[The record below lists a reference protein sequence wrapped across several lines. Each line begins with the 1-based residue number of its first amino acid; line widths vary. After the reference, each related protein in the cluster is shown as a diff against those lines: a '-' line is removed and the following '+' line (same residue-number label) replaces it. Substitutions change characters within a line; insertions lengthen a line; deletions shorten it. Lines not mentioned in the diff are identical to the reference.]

1 MSGCFLRRMSKFERQ
16 TLILNT
22 MKKILFPTDFSDAA
36 TNAFVHALEFAKV
49 VNAELI
55 LLHTFEIPVYD
66 SQFFPENYASIYSS
80 IELAK
85 FEMFKDEIPKLR
97 TIAAER
103 NLEDIAIK
111 HRLMDGDLIYNLKN
125 AVEEDNIDFVIMGTN
140 SVSDWTKFFTGSNTE
155 SVISGVEVPVLCV
168 PIDAKY
174 KKVKTIGFTTRY
186 REKDKKE
193 LKKILKIAKKTDAK
207 VKSLYVKTS
216 NSDVTEE
223 IRKEFEKEFAGEN
236 VEFLVLPSDDVKET
250 ILDFVLYKDIDILTT
265 ITHKRSF
272 FESLFDSS
280 FSKKISKEVHIPIL
294 VMHED

>member
-1 MSGCFLRRMSKFERQ
+1 MIKFERT
-16 TLILNT
+16 TLIISK
-22 MKKILFPTDFSDAA
+22 MKKILFPTDFSEAA

-80 IELAK
+80 IELAQ
-85 FEMFKDEIPKLR
+85 FEMFKDEIPKLK
-97 TIAAER
+97 TIAIER
-103 NLEDIAIK
+103 NLEDIVIK
-111 HRLMDGDLIYNLKN
+111 HRLMDGDLLYNLKN
-125 AVEEDNIDFVIMGTN
+125 AVEEDHIDFVIMGTTG
-140 SVSDWTKFFTGSNTE
+140 VSDWTKFFTGSNTN

-168 PIDAKY
+168 PISAKY
-174 KKVKTIGFTTRY
+174 KKIKTIGFTTRY
-186 REKDKKE
+186 RDKDKKE
-193 LKKILKIAKKTDAK
+193 LKKVLKIAKKTNAK

-216 NSDVTEE
+216 HSDVSDTT
-223 IRKEFEKEFAGEN
+223 IKEWEKEFAAEN
-236 VEFLVLPSDDVKET
+236 IDFLVLPSDEVKET

-272 FESLFDSS
+272 FESIFDSS
-280 FSKKISKEVHIPIL
+280 FSQKISKQVEIPVL

>member
-1 MSGCFLRRMSKFERQ
+1 MSKFERQ
-16 TLILNT
+16 TLIFNT

-103 NLEDIAIK
+103 NLEDIVIK

-125 AVEEDNIDFVIMGTN
+125 AVEEDQVDFVIMGTN
-140 SVSDWTKFFTGSNTE
+140 SASDWTKFFTGSNTE

-186 REKDKKE
+186 RDKDKKE
-193 LKKILKIAKKTDAK
+193 LKKILKIAKKTGAK

-223 IRKEFEKEFAGEN
+223 TRKEWERDFAEEN

-250 ILDFVLYKDIDILTT
+250 ILDFILYKDIDVLTT

-272 FESLFDSS
+272 FESIFDSS
-280 FSKKISKEVHIPIL
+280 FSKKITKEVTIPIL

>member
-1 MSGCFLRRMSKFERQ
+1 MSKFERQ

-22 MKKILFPTDFSDAA
+22 MKKILLPTDFSDAA

-49 VNAELI
+49 VKAELI

-103 NLEDIAIK
+103 NLDDIVIK

-125 AVEEDNIDFVIMGTN
+125 AVEEDQIDFVIMGTN

-207 VKSLYVKTS
+207 VKSLYVKAS
-216 NSDVTEE
+216 NSDVTDET
-223 IRKEFEKEFAGEN
+223 RKEWEREFAGEN

-280 FSKKISKEVHIPIL
+280 FSKKISKEVQIPVLI
-294 VMHED
+294 MHED

>member
-1 MSGCFLRRMSKFERQ
+1 MSKFERQ
-16 TLILNT
+16 ILILRT

-103 NLEDIAIK
+103 NLEDIVIK

-155 SVISGVEVPVLCV
+155 SVISGVEVPVLCI

-193 LKKILKIAKKTDAK
+193 LKKVLKIAKKTDAK

-223 IRKEFEKEFAGEN
+223 TRKEFEKEFAGEN

-280 FSKKISKEVHIPIL
+280 FSKKIAKEVPIPIL

>member
-1 MSGCFLRRMSKFERQ
+1 
-16 TLILNT
+16 
-22 MKKILFPTDFSDAA
+22 MKKILFPTDFSDAS
-36 TNAFVHALEFAKV
+36 TNAFVHALEFAKIV
-49 VNAELI
+49 KAELI

-103 NLEDIAIK
+103 KLDDIVIK
-111 HRLMDGDLIYNLKN
+111 HRLMDGDLLYNLKN
-125 AVEEDNIDFVIMGTN
+125 AVEEDQIDFVIMGTN
-140 SVSDWTKFFTGSNTE
+140 SESDWTKFFTGSNTN

-168 PIDAKY
+168 PLEAKF
-174 KKVKTIGFTTRY
+174 KKIKTIGFTTRY

-216 NSDVTEE
+216 DSDVTDATV
-223 IRKEFEKEFAGEN
+223 KEWEREFAEEN
-236 VEFLVLPSDDVKET
+236 VEFLVLPSDEVKET
-250 ILDFVLYKDIDILTT
+250 ILDFILYKDIDILTT

-280 FSKKISKEVHIPIL
+280 FTKKISKEVPIPVL

>member
-1 MSGCFLRRMSKFERQ
+1 
-16 TLILNT
+16 

-103 NLEDIAIK
+103 NLEDIVIK

-125 AVEEDNIDFVIMGTN
+125 AVEEDQIDFVIMGTN

-155 SVISGVEVPVLCV
+155 SVISGVEVPVLCI

-193 LKKILKIAKKTDAK
+193 LKKVLKIAKKTDAK

-223 IRKEFEKEFAGEN
+223 TRKEFEKEFAGEN

-280 FSKKISKEVHIPIL
+280 FSKKIAKEVPIPIL

>member
-1 MSGCFLRRMSKFERQ
+1 
-16 TLILNT
+16 

-36 TNAFVHALEFAKV
+36 TNAFVHALEFAKIV
-49 VNAELI
+49 KAELI

-97 TIAAER
+97 AIAAER
-103 NLEDIAIK
+103 KLDDIVIK

-125 AVEEDNIDFVIMGTN
+125 AVEEDQIDFVIMGTN

-168 PIDAKY
+168 PVEAKF
-174 KKVKTIGFTTRY
+174 KKIRTIGFTTRY

-216 NSDVTEE
+216 DSDVTDVV
-223 IRKEFEKEFAGEN
+223 IKEWQREFAEEN
-236 VEFLVLPSDDVKET
+236 VEFLVLPSDEVKET
-250 ILDFVLYKDIDILTT
+250 ILDFILYKDIDILTT

-272 FESLFDSS
+272 FESIFDSS
-280 FSKKISKEVHIPIL
+280 FTKKISKEVPIPVL

>member
-1 MSGCFLRRMSKFERQ
+1 
-16 TLILNT
+16 

-97 TIAAER
+97 QIAAER
-103 NLEDIAIK
+103 KLEDIVIK

-125 AVEEDNIDFVIMGTN
+125 AVEEDQVDFVIMGTN
-140 SVSDWTKFFTGSNTE
+140 SASDWTKFFTGSNTE
-155 SVISGVEVPVLCV
+155 SVISGVEVPVLCI

-174 KKVKTIGFTTRY
+174 RKVKTIGFTTRY

-193 LKKILKIAKKTDAK
+193 LKKILKIAKKTGAK

-216 NSDVTEE
+216 NSDVSEE
-223 IRKEFEKEFAGEN
+223 VRKEWEKEFSEEN

-250 ILDFVLYKDIDILTT
+250 ILDFILYKDIDILTT

-280 FSKKISKEVHIPIL
+280 FSKKIAKEVTIPIL

>member
-1 MSGCFLRRMSKFERQ
+1 
-16 TLILNT
+16 

-49 VNAELI
+49 VKAELI

-97 TIAAER
+97 TIAIER
-103 NLEDIAIK
+103 NLEDIVIK

-125 AVEEDNIDFVIMGTN
+125 AVEEDQADFVIMGTN

-155 SVISGVEVPVLCV
+155 SVIAGVEVPVLCV
-168 PIDAKY
+168 PVEAKY
-174 KKVKTIGFTTRY
+174 KKIKTIGFTTRY

-207 VKSLYVKTS
+207 VRSLYVKTS
-216 NSDVTEE
+216 NSDVTDET
-223 IRKEFEKEFAGEN
+223 RKEWEREFAAEN

-272 FESLFDSS
+272 FESIFNSS
-280 FSKKISKEVHIPIL
+280 FSKKITKEVPIPIL

>member
-1 MSGCFLRRMSKFERQ
+1 
-16 TLILNT
+16 

-49 VNAELI
+49 VKAELI

-97 TIAAER
+97 AIATER
-103 NLEDIAIK
+103 KLDDIVIK

-125 AVEEDNIDFVIMGTN
+125 AVEEDQVDFVIMGTTG
-140 SVSDWTKFFTGSNTE
+140 VSDWTKFFTGSNTS

-168 PIDAKY
+168 PVDAKY

-216 NSDVTEE
+216 NSDVSDTT
-223 IRKEFEKEFAGEN
+223 IKEWEKEFANEN

-250 ILDFVLYKDIDILTT
+250 ITDFILYKDIDILTT

-280 FSKKISKEVHIPIL
+280 FSKKISKEVSIPVLI
-294 VMHED
+294 MHED

>member
-1 MSGCFLRRMSKFERQ
+1 
-16 TLILNT
+16 
-22 MKKILFPTDFSDAA
+22 MKKILFPTDFSEAA
-36 TNAFVHALEFAKV
+36 TNAFTHALEFAKI

-66 SQFFPENYASIYSS
+66 SQFFPENYAAIYSS

-85 FEMFKDEIPKLR
+85 FEMFKDEIPKLK

-103 NLEDIAIK
+103 NLEDIVIK

-125 AVEEDNIDFVIMGTN
+125 VVAEDNIDFVIMGTN
-140 SVSDWTKFFTGSNTE
+140 GISDWTTFFLGSNTN

-168 PIDAKY
+168 PIDAKF
-174 KKVKTIGFTTRY
+174 KKIKIIGFTTRY

-193 LKKILKIAKKTDAK
+193 LRKVLKIAKKTNAK
-207 VKSLYVKTS
+207 VRSLYVRTTA
-216 NSDVTEE
+216 SDVSLET
-223 IRKEFEKEFAGEN
+223 IKEWEREFSDEN

-250 ILDFVLYKDIDILTT
+250 IIDFILFKDIDILTT

-272 FESLFDSS
+272 FESLFDSG
-280 FSKKISKEVHIPIL
+280 FTKKITKEVSVPVL
-294 VMHED
+294 VMHDN

>member
-1 MSGCFLRRMSKFERQ
+1 
-16 TLILNT
+16 

-36 TNAFVHALEFAKV
+36 TNAFVHALEFAKI

-66 SQFFPENYASIYSS
+66 SQFFPENYATIYSS

-97 TIAAER
+97 TIADER
-103 NLEDIAIK
+103 NLSDIVIK
-111 HRLMDGDLIYNLKN
+111 HRLMDGDLLYNLKN
-125 AVEEDNIDFVIMGTN
+125 AVEEDQIDFVIMGTTG
-140 SVSDWTKFFTGSNTE
+140 VSDWTKFFLGSNTS
-155 SVISGVEVPVLCV
+155 SVISGVDVPVLCIPV
-168 PIDAKY
+168 DAHF
-174 KKVKTIGFTTRY
+174 KKIKTIGFTTRY

-193 LKKILKIAKKTDAK
+193 LKKVLKIAKKTNAK

-216 NSDVTEE
+216 NSDVTDVTV
-223 IRKEFEKEFAGEN
+223 KEWEKEFADEN

-250 ILDFVLYKDIDILTT
+250 IIDFILYKDIDVLTT

-272 FESLFDSS
+272 FESIFESS
-280 FSKKISKEVHIPIL
+280 FSKKITKEVSVPVLI
-294 VMHED
+294 MHED

>member
-1 MSGCFLRRMSKFERQ
+1 MSKFERQ

-97 TIAAER
+97 EIAAER
-103 NLEDIAIK
+103 KLDDIVIK
-111 HRLMDGDLIYNLKN
+111 HRLMDGDLVYNLKN
-125 AVEEDNIDFVIMGTN
+125 AVEEDQIDFVIMGTN

-155 SVISGVEVPVLCV
+155 SVISGVEVPVLCI

-216 NSDVTEE
+216 NSDVTDQV
-223 IRKEFEKEFAGEN
+223 RKEFESEFATEN

-280 FSKKISKEVHIPIL
+280 FTKKITKEVQVPIL